1 MFSLL
6 IQTFILL
13 FSYQINP

>member
-6 IQTFILL
+6 IQGIWFR
-13 FSYQINP
+13 